1 MTRSFFGMTV
11 TTRKIVDD
19 EATPGF
25 VGIVVLPGGND
36 ISSGVPRK
44 SRTSARLDAT
54 RLAASIAMDPDWP
67 LSW

>member
-19 EATPGF
+19 EPTRGF
-25 VGIVVLPGGND
+25 IGVVVLPGGND

-54 RLAASIAMDPDWP
+54 RLAASIAMDADWP
-67 LSW
+67 LTW

>member
-19 EATPGF
+19 EPTRGF
-25 VGIVVLPGGND
+25 IGVVFLPGGND